1 MQSSWHLTKLKP
13 CIRVCVCVW
22 QLQLS
27 SQPTKRAT
35 NMLWHVT
42 VHRMLHV
49 AAQQTRSIVYKPKS
63 NQIEV
68 VAAAAAAAATVAT
81 NEV

>member
-1 MQSSWHLTKLKP
+1 
-13 CIRVCVCVW
+13 
-22 QLQLS
+22 
-27 SQPTKRAT
+27 
-35 NMLWHVT
+35 MLWHVT

-49 AAQQTRSIVYKPKS
+49 TAQMAKHVARSLVYKPKS

-68 VAAAAAAAATVAT
+68 VAAAAAAATVAT